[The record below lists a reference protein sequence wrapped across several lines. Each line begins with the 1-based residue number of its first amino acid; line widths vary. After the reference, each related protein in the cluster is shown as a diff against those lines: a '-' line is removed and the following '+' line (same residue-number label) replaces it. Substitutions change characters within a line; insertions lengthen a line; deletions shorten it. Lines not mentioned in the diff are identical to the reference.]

1 MTESHKSIQRE
12 FAVWITRKLSDAGHI
27 AYFAGGCVRDQ
38 LLGIPP
44 SDYDVATDAGPLR
57 IRDIFGSSRTLM
69 IGESF
74 GVVCIQGKKEFPE
87 QRVEVATFRSDA
99 TYSDGRHPD
108 YVTFTDAAHDAQ
120 RRDFTINGLFYDP
133 HQDRIHDFVGGQQDL
148 KNKILRCIGNP
159 DARFNEDKLRILRA
173 VRFAARFGFELDP
186 ATYDA
191 ICRHAKEIQR
201 VSPER
206 IAAELR
212 KMLVLPRRALAAKL
226 LADTQQLGV
235 IFPQITPVL
244 GHSNWQ
250 RALTLIEHLSPAYF
264 ESALA
269 AILIACRENASVF
282 SNAQNIDEFLSQS
295 LRLSR
300 DEIDGTL
307 FVMHHAST
315 LANALEVR
323 WSHLQPLL
331 ISKFATRAISLAN
344 ALERAGEGTTG
355 SSAWCE
361 IQCKLPPDQLNPPP
375 LLTGNDLIELGF
387 SPGPR
392 FKQILEDLRSQQ
404 LDQLIVDRKGALAWL
419 DSFSSELK

>member
-1 MTESHKSIQRE
+1 MTEDRKKLQRD
-12 FAVWITRKLSDAGHI
+12 FAIWITQKLSEAGHV

-57 IRDIFGSSRTLM
+57 IRDIFGNSRTLM

-74 GVVCIQGKKEFPE
+74 GVVCIQGKREFPE

-108 YVTFTDAAHDAQ
+108 YVTFTDAEHDAQ

-133 HQDRIHDFVGGQQDL
+133 QLDRVLDFVGGQEDL

-173 VRFAARFGFELDP
+173 VRFAARFHLDLDP

-191 ICRHAKEIQR
+191 MCRHATEIQR

-212 KMLVLPRRALAAKL
+212 KMFVLPRRTWAVDVLAKSK
-226 LADTQQLGV
+226 QLDV
-235 IFPQITPVL
+235 FLPQV
-244 GHSNWQ
+244 
-250 RALTLIEHLSPAYF
+250 SPFVKQSIWIRTMERIGDLEPPFF
-264 ESALA
+264 ESVLA
-269 AILIACRENASVF
+269 TMLF
-282 SNAQNIDEFLSQS
+282 SNPAVTDGSTNARVLEEQLANQ

-300 DEIDGTL
+300 DEIEGTL
-307 FVMHHAST
+307 FAIAHART
-315 LANALEVR
+315 LANALEHR
-323 WSHLQPLL
+323 WSVVQPLL
-331 ISKFATRAISLAN
+331 ISKYTPIALSLAN
-344 ALERAGEGTTG
+344 AFERGGEGTTG
-355 SSAWCE
+355 STAWCE
-361 IQCKLPPDQLNPPP
+361 AQCKLPPAQLNPPP
-375 LLTGNDLIELGF
+375 LLTGTDLQQLGLK
-387 SPGPR
+387 PGPK
-392 FKQILEDLRSQQ
+392 FKGILSELRAQQ
-404 LDQLIVDRKGALAWL
+404 LDGKISDREQAVHWL
-419 DSFSSELK
+419 KKQ

>member
-1 MTESHKSIQRE
+1 MTEVRKTLQRE
-12 FAVWITRKLSDAGHI
+12 FAIWITQKLSDAGHV

-108 YVTFTDAAHDAQ
+108 YVTFTDAEHDAQ

-133 HQDRIHDFVGGQQDL
+133 NQDRIIDFVGGQEDL

-173 VRFAARFGFELDP
+173 VRFAARFSLELES
-186 ATYDA
+186 ATYEA
-191 ICRHAKEIQR
+191 MCRHAQEIER

-212 KMLVLPRRALAAKL
+212 KMFVLPKRAWATNL
-226 LADTQQLGV
+226 LAQSQQLAV
-235 IFPQITPVL
+235 FLPQIAQVIQQPIWL
-244 GHSNWQ
+244 
-250 RALTLIEHLSPAYF
+250 RTLERIDNLSPPFF
-264 ESALA
+264 ESTLA
-269 AILIACRENASVF
+269 AILFANPSMLDGSVDARQIGDHLAS
-282 SNAQNIDEFLSQS
+282 Q

-300 DEIDGTL
+300 EEIEGTL
-307 FVMHHAST
+307 FAISYART
-315 LANALEVR
+315 LANALEQR
-323 WSHLQPLL
+323 WSVIQPIL
-331 ISKFATRAISLAN
+331 ISKYATRALSLAN
-344 ALERAGEGTTG
+344 AFERGGEGTTG
-355 SSAWCE
+355 STAWCE
-361 IQCKLPPDQLNPPP
+361 AQCQLPPEQLNPPP
-375 LLTGNDLIELGF
+375 LLTGNDLQQFGLK
-387 SPGPR
+387 PGPR
-392 FKQILEDLRSQQ
+392 FKEILHELRAKQ
-404 LDQLIVDRKGALAWL
+404 LDGLITERETATQWLMKQLQ
-419 DSFSSELK
+419 

>member
-1 MTESHKSIQRE
+1 MTEVRKSLQRD
-12 FAVWITRKLSDAGHI
+12 FAIWITQKLSDAGHV

-38 LLGIPP
+38 LLGTPP

-108 YVTFTDAAHDAQ
+108 YVTFTDAEHDAQ

-133 HQDRIHDFVGGQQDL
+133 QQDRVIDYVGGQEDL
-148 KNKILRCIGNP
+148 KNKILRCIGDP

-173 VRFAARFGFELDP
+173 VRFAARFSLELDRT
-186 ATYDA
+186 TYEA
-191 ICRHAKEIQR
+191 MCRHAREIAR

-212 KMLVLPRRALAAKL
+212 KMFILPKRAWAVDLLAKSQQLSVFLPQLAA
-226 LADTQQLGV
+226 V
-235 IFPQITPVL
+235 IHQPAWL
-244 GHSNWQ
+244 K
-250 RALTLIEHLSPAYF
+250 TLERIENLSPPYF
-264 ESALA
+264 ESTLA
-269 AILIACRENASVF
+269 GLLLPLTSSGAMEAT
-282 SNAQNIDEFLSQS
+282 SQS
-295 LRLSR
+295 ISEYLATRLRLSR

-307 FVMHHAST
+307 FALHHART
-315 LANALEVR
+315 LANALEHR
-323 WSHLQPLL
+323 WSVIQPLL
-331 ISKFATRAISLAN
+331 ISKYTARALSLAQ
-344 ALERAGEGTTG
+344 AFEREGEGTTG
-355 SSAWCE
+355 STAWCE
-361 IQCKLPPDQLNPPP
+361 AQCQLPIEQLNPAP
-375 LLTGNDLIELGF
+375 LLTGNDLQRLGM

-392 FKQILEDLRSQQ
+392 FKEILSELRAKQ
-404 LDQLIVDRKGALAWL
+404 LDGFLNNSEQAIAWL
-419 DSFSSELK
+419 NTQQVS

>member
-1 MTESHKSIQRE
+1 MTEARKTLQRD
-12 FAVWITRKLSDAGHI
+12 FAIWITQKLSAAGHT

-57 IRDIFGSSRTLM
+57 IREIFGSSRTLM

-108 YVTFTDAAHDAQ
+108 YVTFTDAQHDAQ

-133 HQDRIHDFVGGQQDL
+133 QQDRIIDFVGGQTDL
-148 KNKILRCIGNP
+148 KNKILRCIGDP

-173 VRFAARFGFELDP
+173 VRFAARFELELDP
-186 ATYDA
+186 ATYEA
-191 ICRHAKEIQR
+191 MCRHAKEIER

-212 KMLVLPRRALAAKL
+212 KMFLLPKRAWAVNLLAKSQQLAVFLPQAVKQLHHPTWNKTLQRIEDLSPPYLESVLAAL
-226 LADTQQLGV
+226 
-235 IFPQITPVL
+235 
-244 GHSNWQ
+244 
-250 RALTLIEHLSPAYF
+250 LIEDWRTAEDGH
-264 ESALA
+264 ESRNLA
-269 AILIACRENASVF
+269 EQLAH
-282 SNAQNIDEFLSQS
+282 Q

-307 FVMHHAST
+307 FAMQHAMT
-315 LANALEVR
+315 LANAIEQR
-323 WSHLQPLL
+323 WSVIQPLL
-331 ISKFATRAISLAN
+331 ISKYTSRALSLAN
-344 ALERAGEGTTG
+344 AFERGGEGTTG
-355 SSAWCE
+355 STAWCE
-361 IQCKLPPDQLNPPP
+361 AQCELPAAQLNPPP
-375 LLTGNDLIELGF
+375 LLNGNDLQQLGLK
-387 SPGPR
+387 PGPR
-392 FKQILEDLRSQQ
+392 FKDLLHELRVRQ
-404 LDQLIVDRKGALAWL
+404 LDGLITERDKAIQWL
-419 DSFSSELK
+419 ISQGTN

>member
-1 MTESHKSIQRE
+1 MTEVRKSLQRD
-12 FAVWITRKLSDAGHI
+12 FAIWITQKLSDAGHV

-108 YVTFTDAAHDAQ
+108 YVTFTDAEHDAQ

-133 HQDRIHDFVGGQQDL
+133 QQDRVIDYVGGQEDL
-148 KNKILRCIGNP
+148 KNKILRCIGDP

-173 VRFAARFGFELDP
+173 VRFAARFSLELDRT
-186 ATYDA
+186 TYDA
-191 ICRHAKEIQR
+191 MCRHAREIAR

-212 KMLVLPRRALAAKL
+212 KMFILPKRAWAADL
-226 LADTQQLGV
+226 LAKSQQLSVFLPQLSAV
-235 IFPQITPVL
+235 IHQPAWL
-244 GHSNWQ
+244 K
-250 RALTLIEHLSPAYF
+250 TLERIENLSPPYF
-264 ESALA
+264 ESTLA
-269 AILIACRENASVF
+269 ALLLPLTSSGAMEAN
-282 SNAQNIDEFLSQS
+282 SQS
-295 LRLSR
+295 ISEYLATRLRLSR

-307 FVMHHAST
+307 FAIHHAQT
-315 LANALEVR
+315 LANALEHR
-323 WSHLQPLL
+323 WSVIQPLL
-331 ISKFATRAISLAN
+331 ISKYTARALSLAQ
-344 ALERAGEGTTG
+344 AFEREGEGTTG
-355 SSAWCE
+355 STAWCE
-361 IQCKLPPDQLNPPP
+361 AQCQLPIEQLNPAP
-375 LLTGNDLIELGF
+375 LLTGNDLQRLGM

-392 FKQILEDLRSQQ
+392 FKEILSELRAKQ
-404 LDQLIVDRKGALAWL
+404 LDGFLSNSEQAIEWLNTQQDR
-419 DSFSSELK
+419 